1 VPQRRGKT
9 EEAPKKDNPTG
20 AGMLIFMHKSQ
31 EQTTRWMMEEQ
42 KQAEKIRAEDR
53 QLAEERA
60 DQKEKI

>member
-1 VPQRRGKT
+1 
-9 EEAPKKDNPTG
+9 
-20 AGMLIFMHKSQ
+20 MFMHKSQ

-42 KQAEKIRAEDR
+42 KRAEEIRAENR

>member
-1 VPQRRGKT
+1 
-9 EEAPKKDNPTG
+9 
-20 AGMLIFMHKSQ
+20 
-31 EQTTRWMMEEQ
+31 MMEEQ